1 MGAEL
6 GFPESTLIFRT
17 DYKVTERR
25 RKYIDFRPF

>member
-25 RKYIDFRPF
+25 KNIDFRPF